1 MQSAVL
7 WLHNVHLDSTLHGGF
22 KPLLSLCGF
31 KPLGFREV
39 SFILALIYPDP
50 RLVGETRRAADWYH
64 GVVQAPKGRGKG
76 FTYGQH
82 EADKRKRE
90 GNTYTRVTDLMRLK
104 TINTKTCVMIGL
116 EVWVPRAVLEFGFPP
131 AVEGQAPRW
140 VAWRTWL
147 LAVRK
152 EVART
157 RDQPTALSRCSLPTA
172 FSLYILVQSRLS
184 AVRAFPFGFEP
195 LPIF

>member
-7 WLHNVHLDSTLHGGF
+7 WLHNVHLDYTLHGGF
-22 KPLLSLCGF
+22 KHLLSLCGF
-31 KPLGFREV
+31 KPLGFREA
-39 SFILALIYPDP
+39 SSILTLIYPDP
-50 RLVGETRRAADWYH
+50 RLADGSRCAAQWCHAD
-64 GVVQAPKGRGKG
+64 VQALKGRGKG

-90 GNTYTRVTDLMRLK
+90 GNTYTRVTELMRLK

-116 EVWVPRAVLEFGFPP
+116 EVWVPRAALEFGLPP

-184 AVRAFPFGFEP
+184 AVRPLPRFPFW
-195 LPIF
+195 L

>member
-39 SFILALIYPDP
+39 SFILSLIYPDH
-50 RLVGETRRAADWYH
+50 RVADETPRAADWFH
-64 GVVQAPKGRGKG
+64 ADVQAPKGRGKG

-90 GNTYTRVTDLMRLK
+90 GNTYTRVTELMRLK

-116 EVWVPRAVLEFGFPP
+116 EVWVPRAALGFGFPQ
-131 AVEGQAPRW
+131 AVEGQEPRW
-140 VAWRTWL
+140 RVASL
-147 LAVRK
+147 LVAVRK

-184 AVRAFPFGFEP
+184 AVRPLPRFPFW
-195 LPIF
+195 L

>member
-1 MQSAVL
+1 MHSAVL

-31 KPLGFREV
+31 KRLGFREA
-39 SFILALIYPDP
+39 SFVLTLIYPDHQLARGP
-50 RLVGETRRAADWYH
+50 QGAAEWFHAD
-64 GVVQAPKGRGKG
+64 VQALKGRGKG

-90 GNTYTRVTDLMRLK
+90 GNTYTRVTELMRLK

-116 EVWVPRAVLEFGFPP
+116 EVRVPRAALEFGFPP

-140 VAWRTWL
+140 VAWL

>member
-31 KPLGFREV
+31 KPLGFREA
-39 SFILALIYPDP
+39 SFILTLIYPDH
-50 RLVGETRRAADWYH
+50 RVADETRRATDWFHAD
-64 GVVQAPKGRGKG
+64 VQAPKGRGKG

-90 GNTYTRVTDLMRLK
+90 GNTYTRVTELMRLK

-116 EVWVPRAVLEFGFPP
+116 EVRVPRAVLGFGLPP
-131 AVEGQAPRW
+131 VVEGQAPRW
-140 VAWRTWL
+140 VA
-147 LAVRK
+147 
-152 EVART
+152 
-157 RDQPTALSRCSLPTA
+157 
-172 FSLYILVQSRLS
+172 
-184 AVRAFPFGFEP
+184 
-195 LPIF
+195 